1 MKVFTSNIQGHQVL
15 NYVYRVC
22 PDMEFR
28 FHLACEV
35 GEPWRRQA
43 EVFANTLAASRNCEI
58 KEIELGEYPWYVEAL
73 VSKGKSK

>member
-15 NYVYRVC
+15 NYVYRGC

-58 KEIELGEYPWYVEAL
+58 KRVSLGEAPWYVEAL
-73 VSKGKSK
+73 VSKGAWK